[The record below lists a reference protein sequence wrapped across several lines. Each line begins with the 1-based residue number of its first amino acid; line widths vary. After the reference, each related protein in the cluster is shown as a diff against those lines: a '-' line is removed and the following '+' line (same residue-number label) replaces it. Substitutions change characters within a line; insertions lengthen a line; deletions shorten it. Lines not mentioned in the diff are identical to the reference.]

1 MFSRKYLMQLKL
13 LAASGEEMS
22 LRIRRS
28 QSSILYNNFFCI
40 RLPRRKQRGSARP
53 CPLTSGWRTAKPM
66 RSQDSL
72 IPVFQILVSRSN
84 VFNDVSGHQG
94 FFAHGFGCQVPGHP
108 VQVHSQ
114 YGGMVRLVTLGEQR

>member
-28 QSSILYNNFFCI
+28 QSSILYNNFFCV
-40 RLPRRKQRGSARP
+40 RLPRRKQRGNEFLS
-53 CPLTSGWRTAKPM
+53 SAKPM